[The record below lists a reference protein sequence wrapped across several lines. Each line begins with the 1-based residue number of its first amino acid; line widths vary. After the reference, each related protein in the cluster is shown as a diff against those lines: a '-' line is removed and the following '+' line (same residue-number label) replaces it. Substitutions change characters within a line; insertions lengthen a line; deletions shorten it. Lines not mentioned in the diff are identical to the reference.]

1 MIVSQKF
8 IDNMDIRK
16 GRTIMKIEIKN
27 LTKKIKGN
35 TVLENV
41 NHTFESGRV
50 YGLHGRNGSGKTM
63 LLRSICG
70 LILPTGKNCR
80 LTIQT

>member
-16 GRTIMKIEIKN
+16 GRKIMKIEIKN

-41 NHTFESGRV
+41 NHLS
-50 YGLHGRNGSGKTM
+50 
-63 LLRSICG
+63 
-70 LILPTGKNCR
+70 LIH
-80 LTIQT
+80 I

>member
-41 NHTFESGRV
+41 II
-50 YGLHGRNGSGKTM
+50 
-63 LLRSICG
+63 LLKVEEYMDFMEETEVERQCF
-70 LILPTGKNCR
+70 
-80 LTIQT
+80 

>member
-41 NHTFESGRV
+41 NSYF
-50 YGLHGRNGSGKTM
+50 
-63 LLRSICG
+63 
-70 LILPTGKNCR
+70 
-80 LTIQT
+80 